1 MMLRRRRARSER
13 VVFGSNAEASEV
25 GDADAVDAE

>member
-1 MMLRRRRARSER
+1 MLRRRRASCEH
-13 VVFGSNAEASEV
+13 VVLGADAEASEV